1 MSDPAPPA
9 VAEGAAERPRSL
21 SRAALTAALD
31 DLGGWLDGL
40 TETPPATATA
50 LVSPPGAGLDLH
62 TLLAQFTSLRHEINL
77 QTRAARTQQE
87 QTTESLRQAAL
98 ALEALRS
105 AQTAQQQTQHAAAD
119 NLLRPLLLTLVELHD
134 ALTRTSREFQRALD
148 AVATPPPPNPPLAR
162 GTLLPAPEEVPE
174 VAPLSWWA
182 RLLGARSPD
191 AAALAAL
198 RSRLAAC
205 RQQQEAALVETP
217 PELPENME
225 RARQI
230 LASVAAGY
238 TMTVQRVERALS
250 KHGVEPI
257 PALDEPYDPER
268 MEAVEA
274 VRGSGRPSGEV
285 LDEVRRGYLYQGRVF
300 RYAQVRVAKD

>member
-21 SRAALTAALD
+21 SREALAAALD
-31 DLGGWLDGL
+31 ELGGWLESL

-105 AQTAQQQTQHAAAD
+105 AQTAHQQTQQAAAD

-148 AVATPPPPNPPLAR
+148 AVATPPPNPPLSR
-162 GTLLPAPEEVPE
+162 GPLLPAPEEVPE
-174 VAPLSWWA
+174 VTPLSWWA

-205 RQQQEAALVETP
+205 RQQQEATPVETP

-230 LASVAAGY
+230 LASVAA
-238 TMTVQRVERALS
+238 RAMLNDLA
-250 KHGVEPI
+250 VARRNEP
-257 PALDEPYDPER
+257 
-268 MEAVEA
+268 
-274 VRGSGRPSGEV
+274 
-285 LDEVRRGYLYQGRVF
+285 
-300 RYAQVRVAKD
+300 